1 MTCQWPLL
9 TAQDDVRDTKQAAF
23 RILLRREQMQ
33 HDPELLEL
41 IDTPRVTRWTC
52 VRFAKV
58 GLTRRRGPR
67 RHIIVRSGAV
77 DRSI

>member
-1 MTCQWPLL
+1 MAARCVTCQWPLL

-52 VRFAKV
+52 VS
-58 GLTRRRGPR
+58 RRAGSR
-67 RHIIVRSGAV
+67 
-77 DRSI
+77 